1 MFRLDGQLILLTG
14 ATGHL
19 GTAMALGLAAAGAET
34 ILVGRK
40 QEPLDA
46 LCRAIEEQHQ
56 TAAHALP
63 ADLDSDEDVAGLTD
77 RLGER
82 FAELHGLINNAYSGR
97 VGPVPSIR
105 GDDFAAAARLNL
117 AAPFLLAQALAP
129 LLRAGA
135 VARDN
140 SSSIVNI
147 GSMYGKVSP
156 VPAVYGA
163 TGLNNPAHYG
173 ATKAGLLQLTRYLAC
188 NLDPA
193 HIRVNSVSP
202 GAFPDRSKTSPEFIR
217 EIEAR
222 VPLGR
227 IGEPPEI
234 VGSVI
239 FLLSDAASY
248 VNGADLAVDGGWTA
262 W

>member
-1 MFRLDGQLILLTG
+1 MFRLDGQVILLTG
-14 ATGHL
+14 AAGHL

-56 TAAHALP
+56 AAAHALP
-63 ADLDSDEDVAGLTD
+63 ADLYSDEDLARLID
-77 RLGER
+77 RLRER
-82 FAELHGLINNAYSGR
+82 FGKLHGLVNNAYSGR
-97 VGPVPSIR
+97 VGPVPSIG

-135 VARDN
+135 LARNN

-147 GSMYGKVSP
+147 ASMYGKVSP
-156 VPAVYGA
+156 VPAVYGT

-173 ATKAGLLQLTRYLAC
+173 ATKAGLLQLSRYLAC

-193 HIRVNSVSP
+193 HIRVNSLSP
-202 GAFPDRSKTSPEFIR
+202 GPFPNPSNSPEFIR
-217 EIEAR
+217 TLAER

-227 IGEPPEI
+227 IGEPAEI
-234 VGSVI
+234 VGPLV
-239 FLLSDAASY
+239 FLLSDASSY
-248 VNGADLAVDGGWTA
+248 VNGADIAVDGGWTA